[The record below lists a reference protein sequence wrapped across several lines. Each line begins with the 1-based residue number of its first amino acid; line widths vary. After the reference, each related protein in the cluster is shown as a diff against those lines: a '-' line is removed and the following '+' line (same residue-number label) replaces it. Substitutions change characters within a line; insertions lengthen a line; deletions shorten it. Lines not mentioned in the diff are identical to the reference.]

1 MYYRKWNFFWV
12 YENNTM
18 SFVFLMGW
26 AFSKMWKFN
35 VKFWS
40 NISQRV
46 AQWVKVFYSE
56 FEGLVVQF
64 WPGPWLGYETE
75 SCNKIPVNFLQSK
88 DVSNLSVFNLMRKA
102 IYFQIAQNGIRGSQL
117 ICKES
122 KNNGNKLVFYDLSV
136 LASSRLSYSI
146 NWSVG

>member
-1 MYYRKWNFFWV
+1 MH
-12 YENNTM
+12 ENDTM
-18 SFVFLMGW
+18 SFVFLMRW
-26 AFSKMWKFN
+26 VCSKMWKFIVN
-35 VKFWS
+35 CWS

-46 AQWVKVFYSE
+46 AQWVNVFYTE
-56 FEGLVVQF
+56 FLGVLVQF
-64 WPGPWLGYETE
+64 RPSRWLGYRIE
-75 SCNKIPVNFLQSK
+75 SCYKILVNFLQSK
-88 DVSNLSVFNLMRKA
+88 DVSNLSVFNPMRKA